1 MKHVLLILSCYLYVT
16 LICHSSFTKL
26 NYAYVDNFFLLPYSR
41 VILLSF
47 GSLVGAHTH
56 TYITFNPV
64 HSNLIMAAHHLKFV
78 VNLVLSVHSRLPDE
92 VCHRE
97 SDLTIQWLD
106 PSSWCATLDDLSILY
121 NVSQEYLCVALSG
134 AFQVIR

>member
-78 VNLVLSVHSRLPDE
+78 VNLVLQIGRAHV
-92 VCHRE
+92 
-97 SDLTIQWLD
+97 
-106 PSSWCATLDDLSILY
+106 
-121 NVSQEYLCVALSG
+121 
-134 AFQVIR
+134 